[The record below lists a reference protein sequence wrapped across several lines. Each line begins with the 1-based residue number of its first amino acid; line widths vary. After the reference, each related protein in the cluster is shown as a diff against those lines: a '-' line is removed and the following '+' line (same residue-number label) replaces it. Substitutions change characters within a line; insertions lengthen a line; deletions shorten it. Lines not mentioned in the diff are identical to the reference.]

1 MFRHWAFASPPPVIP
16 TGAPDRIRGEVDESR
31 RRRPALVVRAGPRS
45 LHSPESRPGSVG
57 MTDERSGRDGDL
69 RCHEMLFSV
78 MIRCCRAFAV
88 YRPPA
93 RTDHSI
99 YHVFLHRRF
108 RPKPHRRPG
117 PPRTAGQHHPPKRQI
132 CSFNVPS
139 ADVKR
144 FLRRLRPGSGPGIPP
159 AKGQGPRRRPFFRL
173 FRVSQ
178 RNPLQRRKCRR
189 EAQAMGVWRPIDG
202 KRPVATRGAARRV
215 RRRAN
220 PTRPPL
226 PKKGRDNGN
235 NGGALPGRQKAVQNE
250 HLSAASGNVGAPR

>member
-16 TGAPDRIRGEVDESR
+16 TGAPDRIRGEVEESR
-31 RRRPALVVRAGPRS
+31 RRRSALVVRAEPRS

-69 RCHEMLFSV
+69 RCHEMSCSV

-88 YRPPA
+88 YRRPA

-117 PPRTAGQHHPPKRQI
+117 PPRTAGQHHSPKRQV

-144 FLRRLRPGSGPGIPP
+144 FFAASPFGLRLGDSPCERARAAPSPPFFAFFPGFVEESLFGGIRIPLRPNWTGFCLPSTSRSYGSARTNTAMPPTLSGATARGGI
-159 AKGQGPRRRPFFRL
+159 RR
-173 FRVSQ
+173 
-178 RNPLQRRKCRR
+178 
-189 EAQAMGVWRPIDG
+189 G
-202 KRPVATRGAARRV
+202 
-215 RRRAN
+215 
-220 PTRPPL
+220 
-226 PKKGRDNGN
+226 
-235 NGGALPGRQKAVQNE
+235 
-250 HLSAASGNVGAPR
+250 

>member
-16 TGAPDRIRGEVDESR
+16 TGAPDRIRGEVEESR
-31 RRRPALVVRAGPRS
+31 RRRSALVVRAEPRS

-69 RCHEMLFSV
+69 RCHEMSCFV

-117 PPRTAGQHHPPKRQI
+117 PSQTVGRRRPPKKRI
-132 CSFNVPS
+132 CSYNVPS

-144 FLRRLRPGSGPGIPP
+144 FFAASPSGFRPGDSPCERARAAPPPLFSPFSGFAEESASASEVP
-159 AKGQGPRRRPFFRL
+159 ARSTGDGGVAPD
-173 FRVSQ
+173 
-178 RNPLQRRKCRR
+178 RR
-189 EAQAMGVWRPIDG
+189 EAPRRKERG
-202 KRPVATRGAARRV
+202 GAARP
-215 RRRAN
+215 A
-220 PTRPPL
+220 TRQSHP
-226 PKKGRDNGN
+226 
-235 NGGALPGRQKAVQNE
+235 
-250 HLSAASGNVGAPR
+250 ASPSEEGER